1 MAVQNLNMRSTILK
15 LATLVAW
22 AGIIFIAYATLTR
35 VGFVYDIYY
44 KLSPYLMRPEMKTY
58 AHFVHIIAFAV
69 LGTVF
74 SFIYP
79 RRTVLVCCLVLGGA
93 AVLEIL
99 QTLTPDRHGT
109 WVDALEKMAGGAAG
123 IFFTKAAMRLLAGRP
138 A

>member
-1 MAVQNLNMRSTILK
+1 MRSPIFK
-15 LATLVAW
+15 LAIVVAW
-22 AGIIFIAYATLTR
+22 ASIIFIAYATLTR

-44 KLSPYLMRPEMKTY
+44 KLSPYFMRPEVKTY
-58 AHFVHIIAFAV
+58 VHFVHIIAFAV

-79 RRTVLVCCLVLGGA
+79 RHTILVCCLVLGSA

-109 WVDALEKMAGGAAG
+109 WADALEKMAGGAAG
-123 IFFTKAAMRLLAGRP
+123 IFFAKGVIRIMAGKP
-138 A
+138 S

>member
-1 MAVQNLNMRSTILK
+1 MAVQSINMRSTIVK

-22 AGIIFIAYATLTR
+22 VSIIFIAYATLTR

-44 KLSPYLMRPEMKTY
+44 KISPYLMRPEMKTY
-58 AHFVHIIAFAV
+58 AHFVHIIAFAI
-69 LGTVF
+69 LGAVF

-79 RRTVLVCCLVLGGA
+79 RHTIRVCCLVLGGA

-109 WVDALEKMAGGAAG
+109 WVDALEKMVGGAAG
-123 IFFTKAAMRLLAGRP
+123 IFFTKGVIRLMAGKP
-138 A
+138 S

>member
-1 MAVQNLNMRSTILK
+1 MRSPIFK
-15 LATLVAW
+15 LAIVVAW
-22 AGIIFIAYATLTR
+22 ASVIFIAYATLTR

-44 KLSPYLMRPEMKTY
+44 KLSPYFMRPEVKTY
-58 AHFVHIIAFAV
+58 VHFVHIIAFAV

-79 RRTVLVCCLVLGGA
+79 RHTILVCCLVLGSA

-109 WVDALEKMAGGAAG
+109 WADALEKMAGGAAG
-123 IFFTKAAMRLLAGRP
+123 IFFAKGVIRFMAGKP
-138 A
+138 S